1 MIKLTKEDLEDIY
14 SWGDLYCM
22 DSELSEIVQ
31 RPLLNKIQYMI
42 KNYPEEGY
50 LSYDEFPRYSI
61 KHVLL
66 KSDSG
71 DNQT

>member
-42 KNYPEEGY
+42 ENYKEAE
-50 LSYDEFPRYSI
+50 
-61 KHVLL
+61 
-66 KSDSG
+66 
-71 DNQT
+71 Q